1 MSGLLLISICRK
13 LTIPAISKAL
23 NTTSGKTGLRI
34 DQAEILRKSTS
45 VFLQALTSG
54 LLKMRPDLLP
64 WIEESP
70 SGEPNFLRSCQALG
84 DRHALAR
91 YLPDSDGPPF
101 SLVLAIADIDIIT
114 LFIPL
119 HCRFRQQ
126 WRLVR
131 AAHYPYLS
139 ATDRK
144 STRSNSRH

>member
-70 SGEPNFLRSCQALG
+70 SGGSEEHTSELQ
-84 DRHALAR
+84 
-91 YLPDSDGPPF
+91 
-101 SLVLAIADIDIIT
+101 SLMRISYAVFCLKKK
-114 LFIPL
+114 
-119 HCRFRQQ
+119 
-126 WRLVR
+126 
-131 AAHYPYLS
+131 
-139 ATDRK
+139 K
-144 STRSNSRH
+144 SNNKKTVQVTYNTKVVVH

>member
-1 MSGLLLISICRK
+1 M
-13 LTIPAISKAL
+13 
-23 NTTSGKTGLRI
+23 RI
-34 DQAEILRKSTS
+34 RDWCSDVCSSDLLRKSTS

-70 SGEPNFLRSCQALG
+70 SGKHNFLPSCQALG

-101 SLVLAIADIDIIT
+101 SLVLAIDDIDIIA
-114 LFIPL
+114 LFITL

-126 WRLVR
+126 WRLGR
-131 AAHYPYLS
+131 PAPYPDRSETAGPDRLLI
-139 ATDRK
+139 DRK
-144 STRSNSRH
+144 STRLNSSH

>member
-45 VFLQALTSG
+45 VFLPALTSG

-70 SGEPNFLRSCQALG
+70 SGATNFLPSCQSLG

-91 YLPDSDGPPF
+91 YLPARDGPPF
-101 SLVLAIADIDIIT
+101 SLVLALVDVDHNALLLT
-114 LFIPL
+114 L
-119 HCRFRQQ
+119 HCQSR
-126 WRLVR
+126 
-131 AAHYPYLS
+131 
-139 ATDRK
+139 RK
-144 STRSNSRH
+144 CG

>member
-70 SGEPNFLRSCQALG
+70 SGEHNFLPSCQALG

-91 YLPDSDGPPF
+91 YMPDSDGPPF
-101 SLVLAIADIDIIT
+101 SLARSEDHTSELQSLI
-114 LFIPL
+114 
-119 HCRFRQQ
+119 
-126 WRLVR
+126 RLSYAVFC
-131 AAHYPYLS
+131 L
-139 ATDRK
+139 
-144 STRSNSRH
+144 